1 VNGES
6 VLAELRRA
14 DAADIP
20 SVTALQR
27 SAYAGNR
34 SILGVEPL
42 PLLAD
47 YDSLRSSCEIW
58 LADGAGGLE
67 GVLILQVR
75 SDNLLLWSVATSL
88 SARAPPW
95 ATGCSPP
102 RKHAMNTD
110 TCGDADD
117 MFVDAKRRRLYVSCG
132 EGFLDVFDIEGGA
145 YRRIAHL
152 PTVTGARTSLWVP
165 ELDRLFV
172 AARTA
177 PEEPAAIWVFR
188 PEAATAK

>member
-1 VNGES
+1 MSCSQEVCMVNGES

-75 SDNLLLWSVATSL
+75 SDNLLLWSVAMSL

-102 RKHAMNTD
+102 RKHGRGGSAGD
-110 TCGDADD
+110 TCA
-117 MFVDAKRRRLYVSCG
+117 S
-132 EGFLDVFDIEGGA
+132 
-145 YRRIAHL
+145 
-152 PTVTGARTSLWVP
+152 TQARSL
-165 ELDRLFV
+165 RK
-172 AARTA
+172 T
-177 PEEPAAIWVFR
+177 
-188 PEAATAK
+188 

>member
-1 VNGES
+1 MNGES

-34 SILGVEPL
+34 SNLGVEPL

-75 SDNLLLWSVATSL
+75 SDDLLLWSVATSL
-88 SARAPPW
+88 SARGTGLGNRLLA
-95 ATGCSPP
+95 ATEA
-102 RKHAMNTD
+102 RA
-110 TCGDADD
+110 
-117 MFVDAKRRRLYVSCG
+117 RRLGRRYVRLYTG
-132 EGFLDVFDIEGGA
+132 EKLAENIAWYERHCYARERIEWLED
-145 YRRIAHL
+145 RRLIHM
-152 PTVTGARTSLWVP
+152 VKYI
-165 ELDRLFV
+165 E
-172 AARTA
+172 
-177 PEEPAAIWVFR
+177 
-188 PEAATAK
+188 